1 MKYNYIDN
9 LNKIWEELWYKYHF
23 PLQWQGNDKSSYPFE
38 VTLLLL
44 SFFIS
49 WIEAWFVDF
58 RVLPQENRAKSVL
71 EGKGTRRLWIM
82 KSCTLTLI
90 PREQV

>member
-1 MKYNYIDN
+1 MNDSYRCY
-9 LNKIWEELWYKYHF
+9 F

-58 RVLPQENRAKSVL
+58 RVLPQETRAKSVL
-71 EGKGTRRLWIM
+71 EGKGGTRSIVFYFIIRTMI
-82 KSCTLTLI
+82 
-90 PREQV
+90 

>member
-1 MKYNYIDN
+1 MKLCILK
-9 LNKIWEELWYKYHF
+9 LNKNVSMQVLSF
-23 PLQWQGNDKSSYPFE
+23 LLQWQGKDTSSYPFE

-44 SFFIS
+44 SFLIS

-71 EGKGTRRLWIM
+71 EGKIIQ
-82 KSCTLTLI
+82 KNNAYAY
-90 PREQV
+90 